1 MRELITTSMEVIR
14 GGNPVEVSIDGYVH
28 ANGTHPKEVEVTGV
42 TDIDAWIDG
51 DDESEDVELTEEE
64 NNQAEELLME
74 KFLES

>member
-14 GGNPVEVSIDGYVH
+14 GGNPVEVSIDGYV
-28 ANGTHPKEVEVTGV
+28 TSECKHPKEVEVTGV

-64 NNQAEELLME
+64 KNQAEELLTE